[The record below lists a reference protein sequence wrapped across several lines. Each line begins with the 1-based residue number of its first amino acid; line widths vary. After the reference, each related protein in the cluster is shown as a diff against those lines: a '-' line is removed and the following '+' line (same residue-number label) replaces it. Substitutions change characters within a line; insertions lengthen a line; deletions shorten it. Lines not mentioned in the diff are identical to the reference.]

1 MSPGEAH
8 QTPGD
13 STGHPSTAP
22 ERGVRNPCLRGPLPY
37 CPEDWL
43 LRRGERRRV
52 EIYWYWPHLHAKPNP
67 VGVDLVGYGH
77 HLTVDALFSYGGTR
91 FPPFS
96 AYDVRRVIPDPIPRG
111 SSLGRVLRRVATP
124 WMRVA
129 LRRRALREGY
139 DVAHIETLTYEV
151 DAFDLPRLAR
161 RMPIVARVHDI
172 YPHESRWPT
181 AIQRFL
187 WRRVYSADVDWI
199 VAHDSLV
206 PRLANGYNVPLER
219 IHVVPLA
226 LSPMRPPAQHR
237 RRIGPLS
244 VLFIGTFRHNK
255 GLNVLLDTIAQ
266 LPAERCTFTFAG
278 VGERDL
284 EKLVSEAAAARPNIH
299 AEIGGFS
306 DERKWELLNDCDVV
320 VLPYTSFESQ
330 SGVLMDAYSV
340 RKPVVATDVGAL
352 GEAVRRDRTGLV
364 VPPND
369 AGKLAMALMHMSSTA
384 LDQFDEPL
392 EATVSAYQS
401 STVAAGLQAVYD
413 LALQRKK
420 SRAG

>member
-8 QTPGD
+8 QTARRQHSQPL
-13 STGHPSTAP
+13 HHHRP
-22 ERGVRNPCLRGPLPY
+22 GVRNPCLCGPLPY
-37 CPEDWL
+37 SSNDWL

-67 VGVDLVGYGH
+67 VGVDLVGHGH
-77 HLTVDALFSYGGTR
+77 HLTVDALVSYGGTR
-91 FPPFS
+91 FPPFD

-111 SSLGRVLRRVATP
+111 SSLGRLLRRVATP
-124 WMRVA
+124 WRRVA
-129 LRRRALREGY
+129 LRRRSLRERY

-151 DAFDLPRLAR
+151 DAFDLPRIAR
-161 RMPIVARVHDI
+161 RLPIVARVHDI
-172 YPHESRWPT
+172 DPHESRWPT

-206 PRLANGYNVPLER
+206 PRFANGYNVPLER

-226 LSPMRPPAQHR
+226 ISATRPPAEHR
-237 RRIGPLS
+237 QRIGPLS

-255 GLNVLLDTIAQ
+255 GLNVLLDAIAQ

-278 VGERDL
+278 AGERDL
-284 EKLVSEAAAARPNIH
+284 EKLVSEAAAARPNVH

-352 GEAVRRDRTGLV
+352 GEAVRRDCTGLV

-369 AGKLAMALMHMSSTA
+369 VGKLAMALMDMSNTA
-384 LDQFDEPL
+384 LEQFDEPL
-392 EATVSAYQS
+392 EATVNAYQS
-401 STVAAGLQAVYD
+401 STVAAGLQAVYAH
-413 LALQRKK
+413 ALQRKRG
-420 SRAG
+420 RAA